1 MTEPAPPR
9 YGALRHVIGQQ
20 ASVWPLQLGRWP
32 MCRSPA
38 EIRRA
43 RDGIPVRHWLIQAT
57 TNGAKITETML
68 INLIRML
75 RLGPEVS
82 LNGSPTV
89 SPMTAAL

>member
-1 MTEPAPPR
+1 MTEPPPPLR
-9 YGALRHVIGQQ
+9 PMADVPLAGGDSEGTRRALRHAIGQQ
-20 ASVWPLQLGRWP
+20 ASVWPLQLI
-32 MCRSPA
+32 PA
-38 EIRRA
+38 
-43 RDGIPVRHWLIQAT
+43 RHWLIQAT